1 MIYADRI
8 DDPTATA
15 EVVGVGD
22 RWPGLEPP
30 RDEQGRI
37 SMTFQKKGRISMEF
51 G

>member
-15 EVVGVGD
+15 EVVGEGD
-22 RWPGLEPP
+22 RWPGPEPP

-37 SMTFQKKGRISMEF
+37 SREF